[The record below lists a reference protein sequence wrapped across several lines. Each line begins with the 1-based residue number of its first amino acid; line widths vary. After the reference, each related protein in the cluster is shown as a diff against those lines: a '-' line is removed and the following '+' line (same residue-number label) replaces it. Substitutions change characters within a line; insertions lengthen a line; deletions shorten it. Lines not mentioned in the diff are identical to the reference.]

1 MNHNTF
7 LIFPFFVTYLDL
19 GLIQTRFCL
28 SRYGFNWLFFRRFF
42 RMLRLMLPRSQPVT
56 IILFV
61 FLLGLVIAGTK
72 LVTVNVDMFVCIHF
86 REFVKIVNFAWI

>member
-1 MNHNTF
+1 
-7 LIFPFFVTYLDL
+7 
-19 GLIQTRFCL
+19 
-28 SRYGFNWLFFRRFF
+28 
-42 RMLRLMLPRSQPVT
+42 MLRLMLPRSQPVT

-72 LVTVNVDMFVCIHF
+72 LVIVNVDIFVCIHF